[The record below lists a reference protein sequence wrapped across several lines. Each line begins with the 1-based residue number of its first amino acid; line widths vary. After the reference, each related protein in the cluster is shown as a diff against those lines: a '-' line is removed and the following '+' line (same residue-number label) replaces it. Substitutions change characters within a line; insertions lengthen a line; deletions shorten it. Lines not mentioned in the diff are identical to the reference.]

1 MAELNMNILHL
12 ESSGSWGGQEYRT
25 CLEVNWLNAHG
36 HEAWLICDPKSE
48 VFPKA
53 KRLGTRVRARPLRR
67 RIDPIASLRI
77 WLFCRRHRI
86 DLIKTY
92 SSKDHWLCLPLF
104 FCGMPVTR
112 ARCIT
117 DPLGNKNRAFI
128 YKYGCA
134 KIVADAQVIKKQ
146 LVEQNGVSPEK
157 IDVIGSGVDLTK
169 FKPGRDGMKFRS
181 EMGYSA
187 ETPIIANIGM
197 IRSDKGQMKL
207 MKAALIV
214 LQQRPEARFIFVGQG
229 TGDRWPEKKLRQAI
243 YDSGLENKIIM
254 LGYRWDTADILA
266 AANMVVIAS
275 PSTEASPIV
284 LREAFAS
291 GRPLVATKIG
301 DIPEIVQDGE
311 NGLVVEPGDSD
322 GLAGAI
328 LRFLSDEKLAA
339 RCATNALRYA
349 REHFCF
355 DHMMKAKLAADSA
368 LCRRERPRAVRIADV
383 AHPTPSARAELVSSD
398 WRRVDRID
406 QLAEA
411 PEVAAMRCQNKAR

>member
-1 MAELNMNILHL
+1 MNILHL

-36 HEAWLICDPKSE
+36 HDAWLLCDPRSA

-53 KRLGTRVRARPLRR
+53 KQLGTRVRALSLRR

-86 DLIKTY
+86 DIIKTY

-117 DPLGNKNRAFI
+117 DPLGNRNRAFI

-134 KIVADAQVIKKQ
+134 KIVADAQVIKTQ
-146 LVEQNGVSPEK
+146 LVEQHGIAADK
-157 IDVIGSGVDLTK
+157 IEVIGSGVDLSK
-169 FKPGRDGMKFRS
+169 FMPGRTGMKFRN

-207 MKAALIV
+207 MRAARMALE
-214 LQQRPEARFIFVGQG
+214 QRPDARFVFVGQG
-229 TGDRWPEKKLRQAI
+229 TGGRWREKRLRQAI
-243 YDSGLENKIIM
+243 YDSALENKIIM
-254 LGYRWDTADILA
+254 LGYRWDTPDILA

-275 PSTEASPIV
+275 LCTEASPIV

-291 GRPLVATKIG
+291 GRPVIATKIG
-301 DIPEIVQDGE
+301 DIPEIVEDGE
-311 NGLVVEPGDSD
+311 TGLIVEPGDSNA
-322 GLAGAI
+322 LATAI
-328 LRFLSDEKLAA
+328 LRFLSDQGLATH
-339 RCATNALRYA
+339 CAMNALRYA

-355 DHMMKAKLAADSA
+355 DRMMRAKLKCDLA
-368 LCRRERPRAVRIADV
+368 LCRPQSSHSIYSSEGDSGTPV
-383 AHPTPSARAELVSSD
+383 APGPAELVSSD
-398 WRRVDRID
+398 
-406 QLAEA
+406 
-411 PEVAAMRCQNKAR
+411 

>member
-1 MAELNMNILHL
+1 MNILHL

-36 HEAWLICDPKSE
+36 HQAWLICDRKSG

-53 KRLGTRVRARPLRR
+53 KELGTRARCLPLRR

-86 DLIKTY
+86 DVIKTY

-104 FCGMPVTR
+104 FFGMPVTR

-117 DPLGNKNRAFI
+117 DSLGNTNRAFI
-128 YKYGCA
+128 YKYGCT

-146 LVEQNGVSPEK
+146 LVEENGISPDK
-157 IDVIGSGVDLTK
+157 IDVIGSGVDLSK
-169 FKPGRDGMKFRS
+169 FGPGHDGMKFRT

-207 MKAALIV
+207 MKAARLV
-214 LQQRPEARFIFVGQG
+214 LRHRPEARFIFVGQG
-229 TGDRWPEKKLRQAI
+229 TGDLWREKRLRRAI
-243 YDSGLENKIIM
+243 YDSGLENKILM
-254 LGYRWDTADILA
+254 LGYRWDTPDILA
-266 AANMVVIAS
+266 AANIVVIAS
-275 PSTEASPIV
+275 LCTEASPIV

-291 GRPLVATKIG
+291 GRPVVVTKIG
-301 DIPEIVQDGE
+301 DIPEIVKDGE
-311 NGLVVEPGDSD
+311 NGLMVEPGDS
-322 GLAGAI
+322 GALATAI
-328 LRFLSDEKLAA
+328 LRFLSDKELAA
-339 RCATNALRYA
+339 RCATNGLRYA

-355 DHMMKAKLAADSA
+355 DRMMQAKLKCDLA
-368 LCRRERPRAVRIADV
+368 LCRPESSRFVSTSELPPATRV
-383 AHPTPSARAELVSSD
+383 APAAHAELVSSD
-398 WRRVDRID
+398 
-406 QLAEA
+406 
-411 PEVAAMRCQNKAR
+411 